1 MSGRGPAPSD
11 HLQVIPTGHA
21 AAGDDLLQ
29 DVHAR
34 VYVAD
39 LPPKYNMHIMAIKGC
54 EDGRFLKDMLANPL
68 GPLFESSLDLAL
80 YR

>member
-1 MSGRGPAPSD
+1 MEGLISSA
-11 HLQVIPTGHA
+11 HA
-21 AAGDDLLQ
+21 AAGYDLLQ

-34 VYVAD
+34 VFVAD
-39 LPPKYNMHIMAIKGC
+39 LPPKYNLHIMAKEGC

-68 GPLFESSLDLAL
+68 GPLFESSLDLAQ

>member
-1 MSGRGPAPSD
+1 MLYA
-11 HLQVIPTGHA
+11 A

-34 VYVAD
+34 VFVAD
-39 LPPKYNMHIMAIKGC
+39 LPPKYNLHLIAEEGC
-54 EDGRFLKDMLANPL
+54 EDGRFLKEMLANPL
-68 GPLFESSLDLAL
+68 GPLYENSLDLAL